1 MTVVLYRPNLD
12 ARSGAGQLL
21 MMQWRGLTAAG
32 VPTLLACDHGALK
45 FWLRTGARAR
55 RRSTAEIERLQ
66 AQGAVVVDHGLSIP
80 SAELVFVHNVVAE
93 AARHSSEPLAA
104 AVLERERQFFRA
116 LRASAMVVANS
127 KLAADAL
134 HEHFGLARERVAVLY
149 PAFDSRRV

>member
-21 MMQWRGLTAAG
+21 TMQWRGLNAAG

-45 FWLRTGARAR
+45 FWLRTGVRVR
-55 RRSTAEIERLQ
+55 RRSTAQIERVQ

-80 SAELVFVHNVVAE
+80 SAELVFVHNVGAE
-93 AARHSSEPLAA
+93 AARHFREPAA
-104 AVLERERQFFRA
+104 AAIVEREREFFRA
-116 LRASAMVVANS
+116 LRASAVVVANS

-134 HEHFGLARERVAVLY
+134 HEHFGVARERVAV
-149 PAFDSRRV
+149 